1 MLSVKN
7 VDRTEHCTYWHTG
20 IVFDRAVAGRVAAV
34 FPGSPAEQA
43 GIRAGE
49 QLTSYE
55 PSPAGFDGLRN
66 SFDRV
71 ADGLTKILT
80 RHSNYADFQLTRT
93 SGTQYTDKDGTGG
106 GPVKILTIVGSIF
119 PPPGARRMK
128 NTATGFEFSVKG
140 HSRKKTQSLSDA
152 DPDPHSRSTSG
163 SGASLGSEPGTGNS
177 ACFRFFNAES
187 PRECSLTF
195 TQTGS
200 TIAQFEKRCYLC
212 KI

>member
-1 MLSVKN
+1 MRNIGGAMLACFPVKN

-71 ADGLTKILT
+71 ADGLPKILT

-106 GPVKILTIVGSIF
+106 GPVKIRTIVGMYFSA
-119 PPPGARRMK
+119 ARSEAYEKHGNRI
-128 NTATGFEFSVKG
+128 EFSVKDTAG
-140 HSRKKTQSLSDA
+140 KKRKV
-152 DPDPHSRSTSG
+152 
-163 SGASLGSEPGTGNS
+163 
-177 ACFRFFNAES
+177 
-187 PRECSLTF
+187 SLTPIRTTF
-195 TQTGS
+195 T
-200 TIAQFEKRCYLC
+200 EYVW
-212 KI
+212 